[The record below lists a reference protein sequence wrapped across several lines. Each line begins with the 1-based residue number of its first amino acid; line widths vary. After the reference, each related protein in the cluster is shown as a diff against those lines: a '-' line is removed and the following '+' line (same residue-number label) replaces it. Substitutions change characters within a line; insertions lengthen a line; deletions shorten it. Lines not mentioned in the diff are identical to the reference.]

1 MHEVTSTE
9 TLDQVRHA
17 LEKANVESTENADL
31 ALPSYKVLF
40 LKDKKIV
47 QTLGYYPKDKNH
59 DTDAFLS
66 LEENQIYRLP
76 NSLSL
81 VP

>member
-1 MHEVTSTE
+1 MHEVSSTE
-9 TLDQVRHA
+9 TIDQVRHA
-17 LEKANVESTENADL
+17 LEKADVESTENADL

-40 LKDKKIV
+40 LKDNNIV

-59 DTDAFLS
+59 DTDVFLS